1 MRPRPQIKLTLSAG
15 MGEGKEGGGVTV
27 CEDDDDGAV
36 MCVSEDGTTVR
47 WGVTTNSH
55 DEDRN
60 RRGEGTVVCTI
71 SSRFFA
77 FRSFVISPGVLVV
90 PGIFSGLPS
99 CLRGLYFSSVL
110 SLFLVVPFLFSENAD
125 TLSF

>member
-1 MRPRPQIKLTLSAG
+1 MRPRPQIKLTLAAG
-15 MGEGKEGGGVTV
+15 MGEGKEGGRVTV

-47 WGVTTNSH
+47 WGVTINSQ

-71 SSRFFA
+71 SSEFFA
-77 FRSFVISPGVLVV
+77 FCSFVVSPSVLVV
-90 PGIFSGLPS
+90 SWHLFRLAFLSS
-99 CLRGLYFSSVL
+99 CLIL
-110 SLFLVVPFLFSENAD
+110 FLFSVSVSCGAILVFGEC
-125 TLSF
+125 

>member
-47 WGVTTNSH
+47 WGVTTNSQ
-55 DEDRN
+55 DEDQN
-60 RRGEGTVVCTI
+60 RRGEGTVVCII
-71 SSRFFA
+71 SSGFFA

-90 PGIFSGLPS
+90 SWHFFRLAF
-99 CLRGLYFSSVL
+99 LSSWL
-110 SLFLVVPFLFSENAD
+110 ILFLGSVSVSCGAILVFGEC
-125 TLSF
+125 